1 MLSHPRKGQA
11 REFAVTL
18 KTVQLSD
25 GERETRVRKAFDVI
39 FDAIW
44 ERQIQKTKEADPKS
58 HLADLEPL
66 YEG

>member
-1 MLSHPRKGQA
+1 M
-11 REFAVTL
+11 TL